1 MPTSAKVR
9 GARGRKDRKQK
20 QFDSKT
26 TVATTIAPPL
36 AIARKEE
43 EVDDGPDKPYV
54 PFAADPLEVEAI
66 KKRMLEVVTQA
77 NRWIFHNIARHSERD
92 TVKAKRLT
100 ERFNELPERYMKDW
114 SNIIDC
120 HILLRIV
127 TYCNILSRIVTYC

>member
-1 MPTSAKVR
+1 MVR

-120 HILLRIV
+120 HILLHIV
-127 TYCNILSRIVTYC
+127 TYCNIL